1 MLGVEKLTKLGG
13 GSLPL
18 EQDDWEAAHG
28 MSMPALYAMRAQRYM
43 HDHGVTAAQL
53 AGVSV
58 KAHRHGVRNPD
69 AQRQKEFTLEE
80 VMRSRPVA
88 DPLTVLQCC
97 PVGDGASAVVLTS
110 AAAARARG
118 RADVRVAGSTLVSG
132 RLMTGFRDF
141 TLPEITVRAARQ
153 AYESAGIGPAEIDV
167 AEVHDAFTIAEL
179 LYYEALGL
187 CPRGEAMALLES
199 GASSVGG
206 RIPVNPSGGLLAKGH
221 PVGATGV
228 AQIVEIV
235 RQLRGCCGARQVEGA
250 KVGLAH
256 VTGGGVSGL
265 DQGACAIHIFV
276 R

>member
-1 MLGVEKLTKLGG
+1 LRPFS
-13 GSLPL
+13 GSSTILF
-18 EQDDWEAAHG
+18 E
-28 MSMPALYAMRAQRYM
+28 ST
-43 HDHGVTAAQL
+43 VFC
-53 AGVSV
+53 S
-58 KAHRHGVRNPD
+58 
-69 AQRQKEFTLEE
+69 
-80 VMRSRPVA
+80 VA
-88 DPLTVLQCC
+88 DRVSTWAAVASTVTVSCTLPSSRAAETLTF
-97 PVGDGASAVVLTS
+97 DFE
-110 AAAARARG
+110 RAG

-153 AYESAGIGPAEIDV
+153 AYEGAGIGPAEIDV

-235 RQLRGCCGARQVEGA
+235 RQLRGCCGARNVHHRGRATLEREPRYLRRQRRWNSSRRAQELPDLWRTRRRRFKTPRPRFQNRSSQESLRFHYRWPRHSQV
-250 KVGLAH
+250 
-256 VTGGGVSGL
+256 
-265 DQGACAIHIFV
+265 
-276 R
+276 RRN